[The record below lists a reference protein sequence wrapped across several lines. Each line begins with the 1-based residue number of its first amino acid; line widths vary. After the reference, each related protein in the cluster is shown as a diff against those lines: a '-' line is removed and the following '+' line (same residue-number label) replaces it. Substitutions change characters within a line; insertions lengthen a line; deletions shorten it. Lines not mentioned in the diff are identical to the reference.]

1 MNDFPKTPSDLFG
14 PVSDQQSLGDIVDD
28 DPPEDERG
36 DELAQELTT
45 DVLNQSLAR
54 SSGVLDEPDDPNLPA
69 RDDIQPF
76 DPAQIRIETR
86 LMSLDTILKRMKHG
100 EINLQP
106 DFQRMGGIWDRL
118 KMSRLIE
125 SLLIR
130 IPLPAF
136 YMDATDENHWLV
148 IDGLQRL
155 TALKRFIL
163 PDNRQEQLKLFKMEF
178 WTEYEGSTY
187 DNLPRHLQ
195 RRIEETQI
203 TVYLVGKGTPHNVKY
218 NIFKRIN
225 TGGVPL
231 SGQEIRHA
239 LNQGVCTKLLKELA
253 ESSVFKQA
261 TDNGVSPLR
270 MTDRECVLRFLAFT
284 LQSPDEYG
292 KNELD
297 TFLNATM
304 QKINEFELADPFQ
317 IDLLRQRFNRAMQA
331 SKRILGDRAFRKPT
345 KNSRRSPISKA
356 LFEVWS
362 INLERLTDEQLQKLY
377 TRRKTLEKK
386 FSGLVRDIEFDT
398 AISYST
404 GDARRV
410 QYRFSKIAQI
420 IEETLN
426 DA

>member
-14 PVSDQQSLGDIVDD
+14 PLSDQQSLGDVVDD

-54 SSGVLDEPDDPNLPA
+54 SSGVLDEPDDPNAPA
-69 RDDIQPF
+69 QSDIQPF
-76 DPAQIRIETR
+76 DPSQIRIETR

-136 YMDATDENHWLV
+136 YMDATDENYWLV

-155 TALKRFIL
+155 TALKYFIL
-163 PDNRQEQLKLFKMEF
+163 PENQQEQLKLYKMEF

-187 DNLPRHLQ
+187 EKLPRHLQ

-239 LNQGVCTKLLKELA
+239 LNQGPCTELLKELA
-253 ESSVFKQA
+253 ESSAFKQA

-270 MTDRECVLRFLAFT
+270 MTDRECVLRFLSFT
-284 LQSPDEYG
+284 MQSPREYE
-292 KNELD
+292 KTELD
-297 TFLNATM
+297 TFLNLTM
-304 QKINEFELADPFQ
+304 QKINEIGVADPVQ
-317 IDLLRQRFNRAMQA
+317 VDVLRQRFKRAMQA
-331 SKRILGDRAFRKPT
+331 SKRILGDHAFRKPS
-345 KNSRRSPISKA
+345 KNSRRLPISKA

-362 INLERLTDEQLQKLY
+362 INLEQLTDEQLQKLY

-386 FSGLVRDIEFDT
+386 FSGLMRDIEFDT